1 MPKEK
6 LEDWFKENLAS
17 ELGLKTHQISLN
29 SPIQD
34 YLLDSLSSVSI
45 SYSLEEFLG
54 YEIEPT
60 IFNEFETINELI
72 EWLLKKNS

>member
-1 MPKEK
+1 MPKEQ

-17 ELGLKTHQISLN
+17 ELALKPHQISLN
-29 SPIQD
+29 SPIED
-34 YLLDSLSSVSI
+34 YRLDSLSSVSL

-60 IFNEFETINELI
+60 IFNEFETVNELI
-72 EWLLKKNS
+72 EWLLKKNN